1 MSGGW
6 IMKKIGF
13 IGLGNMGF
21 PMSENLLKSGYTV
34 YGSDINEKAEEA
46 FQKLGGHIGAS
57 IEEMTRLCEVIFTSL
72 PSNKAAESV
81 YFGEHGLIEHCT
93 DGVILIDTSTIS
105 PEIHQKMESAVKEKN
120 GQFLAAP
127 VSGGV
132 VGAVNK
138 TLTFMAGGSRTA
150 FEKALPVMEAMGENI
165 FHISEKVDSGT
176 ITKLIN
182 NLLIGYYTWGVAEAL
197 TLAEKSGL
205 DLEQLFEVLN
215 VSYGQSRIYERNY
228 QSFIAKDEYDP
239 GFTLKLLIKD
249 LSFAMELSE
258 QQQVNL
264 PISQTLLGKYQEA
277 DAKGYGDSDMS
288 VVYKIIHNQKSVN
301 TEEERLV

>member
-1 MSGGW
+1 
-6 IMKKIGF
+6 MKKIGF
-13 IGLGNMGF
+13 IGLGNMGL
-21 PMSENLLKSGYTV
+21 PMSANLLKAGYIV

-46 FQKLGGHIGAS
+46 FQKLGGKIGTPA
-57 IEEMTRLCEVIFTSL
+57 EELTGICEVIFTSL

-81 YFGEHGLIEHCT
+81 YFGKHGLIEQSSNKC
-93 DGVILIDTSTIS
+93 ILIDTSTIS
-105 PEIHQKMESAVKEKN
+105 PELHQKIEKAIKEN
-120 GQFLAAP
+120 GGQFIAAP

-138 TLTFMAGGSRTA
+138 TLTFMAGGSKTV
-150 FEKALPVMEAMGENI
+150 FDQALPVMEAMGENI

-176 ITKLIN
+176 ITKLMN

-205 DLEQLFEVLN
+205 DLGQLFEVLN

-228 QSFIAKDEYDP
+228 ESFIAKDDYNP

-249 LSFAMELSE
+249 LQFAMELSE
-258 QQQVNL
+258 QQQVEL
-264 PISQTLLGKYQEA
+264 PISKTLLANYQKA
-277 DAKGYGDSDMS
+277 DAEGYGDLDMS
-288 VVYKIIHNQKSVN
+288 IVYKMIQDRNN
-301 TEEERLV
+301 TNKEEERLV